1 MASCENCYKA
11 FEAGYE
17 EAELAYINADRAK
30 IVADAHQMTQD
41 LQRIAQE
48 LGIGAR
54 PYSGHEA
61 MERDILPEIRTPFC
75 GRGNCLPPGYANLGE
90 WLGIFSDAE
99 ARETALKDL
108 ERILNDL
115 SAWRMRWRQLLTERI
130 HRHSTR
136 NPLA

>member
-1 MASCENCYKA
+1 MASCENCYNA

-61 MERDILPEIRTPFC
+61 MERDILPEIRRLRQVEAVYESIVTRMATIWPSS
-75 GRGNCLPPGYANLGE
+75 RPTNWMHGNAGWHSFPTAHGGGLPTLP
-90 WLGIFSDAE
+90 
-99 ARETALKDL
+99 
-108 ERILNDL
+108 
-115 SAWRMRWRQLLTERI
+115 
-130 HRHSTR
+130 STHGS
-136 NPLA
+136 

>member
-11 FEAGYE
+11 FECR
-17 EAELAYINADRAK
+17 AELAYINADRAK

-61 MERDILPEIRTPFC
+61 MERDILPEIRRLRQVEAVYESIVTRKVPASYM
-75 GRGNCLPPGYANLGE
+75 GHPIPPTMQ
-90 WLGIFSDAE
+90 
-99 ARETALKDL
+99 ETENGDV
-108 ERILNDL
+108 
-115 SAWRMRWRQLLTERI
+115 
-130 HRHSTR
+130 
-136 NPLA
+136 

>member
-61 MERDILPEIRTPFC
+61 MERDILPEIRRLRQVEAVYESIVTRKVPASYMGHPIPPTMQETENDNVGGGAGA
-75 GRGNCLPPGYANLGE
+75 GREGSPE
-90 WLGIFSDAE
+90 
-99 ARETALKDL
+99 
-108 ERILNDL
+108 
-115 SAWRMRWRQLLTERI
+115 
-130 HRHSTR
+130 
-136 NPLA
+136 